1 MAVSYTNNWK
11 NITDKLISVF
21 RNEFGS
27 SMSVYKGVKEM
38 AGTQSIHISP
48 QGSTLIE
55 QSVKSETREFNFNI
69 FYHFSD
75 RNLKDTAID
84 HIYAVVS
91 RIEKLVHNNTSMTL
105 ADSSQA
111 FDCNILSTE
120 LDSDE
125 DEGIYVVKFEW
136 KCWHM
141 GNIA

>member
-1 MAVSYTNNWK
+1 MAVSFTNNWK
-11 NITDKLISVF
+11 GITDKLISVF

-27 SMSVYKGVKEM
+27 SMQVYKGLKE
-38 AGTQSIHISP
+38 ATGTQAIHIVP
-48 QGSTLIE
+48 KGSTLIE
-55 QSVKSETREFNFNI
+55 QSVKSETREFNFEV

-84 HIYAVVS
+84 HIYRVVS
-91 RIEKLVHNNTSMTL
+91 RVEALVHSNTTMTL
-105 ADSSQA
+105 ADTSKA
-111 FDCNILSTE
+111 FDCNLTSTE

-125 DEGIYVVKFEW
+125 DEGIYVVKFDW